1 MAKDDCVLVIIDPQC
16 FDVRMGIPNYRDIID
31 LLNNGHGLEAREM
44 ILELR
49 EAALRLQE
57 ENLMLKEKLKPVNTD
72 AQLCNEMYFD
82 KGVYW
87 QRTPTDDGTNITGPY
102 CQVCRDRDKRPVRLH
117 RTNAPG
123 GGWYCAV
130 CRNQF

>member
-1 MAKDDCVLVIIDPQC
+1 M
-16 FDVRMGIPNYRDIID
+16 RIPNYQDILD
-31 LLNNGHGLEAREM
+31 LLQNGLTLQAREK

-49 EAALRLQE
+49 EAALQLQE
-57 ENLMLKEKLKPVNTD
+57 ENLALKEKLQERLQEKARQLPTD
-72 AQLCNEMYFD
+72 AQMCSEMYFD

-87 QRTPTDDGTNITGPY
+87 LRTPTDDGTNLTGPY
-102 CQVCRDRDKRPVRLH
+102 CQVCHDRDKKPVRLH

-123 GGWYCAV
+123 GGWYCAA

>member
-1 MAKDDCVLVIIDPQC
+1 MA
-16 FDVRMGIPNYRDIID
+16 IPNYQDILD
-31 LLNNGHGLEAREM
+31 LLKNGLTIEAREK

-57 ENLMLKEKLKPVNTD
+57 ENQSLKEKLK
-72 AQLCNEMYFD
+72 QLQGDSELVGEMHFE
-82 KGVYW
+82 KGAYW
-87 QRTPTDDGTNITGPY
+87 LRTQTGDGTNLLGPY
-102 CQVCRDRDKRPVRLH
+102 CQVCRDRDKKTVRLH
-117 RTNAPG
+117 LTNAPG

>member
-1 MAKDDCVLVIIDPQC
+1 MA
-16 FDVRMGIPNYRDIID
+16 IPNYQDILE
-31 LLNNGHGLEAREM
+31 LLKNGLTVEAREK

-57 ENLMLKEKLKPVNTD
+57 ENLSLREQLRQVHGDTEMCSQMFFEKG
-72 AQLCNEMYFD
+72 A
-82 KGVYW
+82 YW
-87 QRTPTDDGTNITGPY
+87 IRTPTDDGTNLLGPY
-102 CQVCRDRDKRPVRLH
+102 CQVCCDRDKKPVRLH

-123 GGWYCAV
+123 GGWFCTV